1 MRQSILF
8 SLFISITMLGCN
20 AKKEQ
25 NQKIENNKSVYDS
38 SFYKHPDINR
48 SDDKSP
54 IIYIK

>member
-1 MRQSILF
+1 MRKSIVF
-8 SLFISITMLGCN
+8 SLIISFVMVGCN

-25 NQKIENNKSVYDS
+25 NKNEDNKSLYDS
-38 SFYKHPDINR
+38 SFYKRPDINR

>member
-1 MRQSILF
+1 MRKSIAF
-8 SLFISITMLGCN
+8 SLIISIAMVGCN

-25 NQKIENNKSVYDS
+25 NKNEDNKSLYDS

>member
-1 MRQSILF
+1 MKQSILF
-8 SLFISITMLGCN
+8 SMLISFVMVGCN

-25 NQKIENNKSVYDS
+25 NKKEDNKSVYDS
-38 SFYKHPDINR
+38 SFYKQPDINR

>member
-8 SLFISITMLGCN
+8 SVLISFVMVGCN

-25 NQKIENNKSVYDS
+25 NKKEDNKSVYDS
-38 SFYKHPDINR
+38 SFYKQPDINR